1 MEGGGVG
8 LNRMSG
14 IGSAQQSA
22 GASEVMASS
31 SANRTTKLDA
41 GSAALQDVGSEAP
54 VDQASLSTASGAV
67 MQALLGS
74 DVRGGQGSGIAA
86 DDRRRHV
93 QRGSVRRGSQ
103 DNERVDGVGQRMK
116 QRMADGGSERAGESD
131 WRKLLVE
138 TRRALTR
145 LRFED
150 LEELAGRAEEMLR
163 SARAAKFSRPGALE
177 FRARGGAAM
186 ARELRLLDE
195 LSACN

>member
-1 MEGGGVG
+1 
-8 LNRMSG
+8 
-14 IGSAQQSA
+14 
-22 GASEVMASS
+22 
-31 SANRTTKLDA
+31 
-41 GSAALQDVGSEAP
+41 
-54 VDQASLSTASGAV
+54 
-67 MQALLGS
+67 
-74 DVRGGQGSGIAA
+74 
-86 DDRRRHV
+86 
-93 QRGSVRRGSQ
+93 
-103 DNERVDGVGQRMK
+103 MK

-195 LSACN
+195 LLRATDRNTAVLRRLLGHAADPTRDADRNIRWAR